1 MFSASPPTA
10 SEQDGDTVHCP
21 GGGGGGAALPH
32 AQWAHRPAPAG
43 PGQAWEAAVQLN
55 SDFWAKAGLE
65 RVGGEVWHVGRV
77 NSIC

>member
-1 MFSASPPTA
+1 M
-10 SEQDGDTVHCP
+10 
-21 GGGGGGAALPH
+21 PH